1 MIERILDRISYFAV
15 YDDSV
20 LEALRWA
27 TENGFTGVQVA
38 VESPHLSFERID
50 EDEQKRISEFAKTK
64 GIRLILHAHDD
75 AVSLLECNSR
85 LRQGMFKYYD
95 ALFAFAES
103 TGASMIT
110 IHLGKITTFPT
121 DSRPEQKAP
130 ATDLQH
136 YRKSLRRNLDKLVD
150 LAKGRFTLCVENCR
164 LHQFLLDILQPYL
177 DDGRLALCWDVPKM
191 FSPLMRKNEPLE
203 NFFRE
208 NIEHVKQVHL
218 HDIRKGR
225 SHRLIGSG
233 EINFSEYL
241 ALFSE
246 YDILDYCIEVRP
258 REKAKESLENL
269 KKMVEEAP
277 A

>member
-1 MIERILDRISYFAV
+1 MFEKILDRISYFAV
-15 YDDSV
+15 YDDS
-20 LEALRWA
+20 LPDALRWA
-27 TENGFTGVQVA
+27 SENGFTGVQVA
-38 VESPHLSFERID
+38 VESPHLSFERIG
-50 EDEQKRISEFAKTK
+50 EEEQQQINEFIRSKDV
-64 GIRLILHAHDD
+64 RLILHAHDD

-95 ALFAFAES
+95 ALFSFAEN
-103 TGASMIT
+103 TGAGMIT
-110 IHLGKITTFPT
+110 IHLGKITTYPT
-121 DSRPEQKAP
+121 DSRPEQRAP

-136 YRKSLRRNLDKLVD
+136 YRKSLRRNLDKLVE
-150 LAKGRFTLCVENCR
+150 LAKSRVVLCVENYR

-203 NFFRE
+203 DFFRE

-218 HDIRKGR
+218 HDVRNGR
-225 SHRLIGSG
+225 SHRVIGSG
-233 EINFSEYL
+233 EMDFSEYL

-258 REKAKESLENL
+258 RAKAKESLENL
-269 KKMVEEAP
+269 KKIVSEVP

>member
-1 MIERILDRISYFAV
+1 MFGKILDRISYFAV
-15 YDDSV
+15 YDDSIV
-20 LEALRWA
+20 DALRWA
-27 TENGFTGVQVA
+27 SENGFTGAQVA
-38 VESPHLSFERID
+38 IESPHLSFERVD
-50 EDEQKRISEFAKTK
+50 EDERRQISEFVSSS
-64 GIRLILHAHDD
+64 GVRLILHAHDD

-85 LRQGMFKYYD
+85 LRQGIFKYYD
-95 ALFAFAES
+95 DLFSFAET
-103 TGASMIT
+103 TGACMIT

-136 YRKSLRRNLDKLVD
+136 YRKSLRRNLDKLVE
-150 LAKGRFTLCVENCR
+150 LAKGRFALCVENHR

-177 DDGRLALCWDVPKM
+177 DDGRLALCWDIPKM
-191 FSPLMRKNEPLE
+191 FSPLMRRNEPVE

-218 HDIRKGR
+218 HDIRNGR
-225 SHRLIGSG
+225 SHRVIGSG
-233 EINFSEYL
+233 EINIPEYL

-269 KKMVEEAP
+269 KKIVSEVP